1 MNKYYIIQVLEK
13 DKEEVDALIEQ
24 RFEEN
29 ELEFALHKLSLLQK
43 CMDSER
49 CTIEIVK
56 WVNDREENVVF
67 AI

>member
-1 MNKYYIIQVLEK
+1 MNKYYIMQVLEK

-29 ELEFALHKLSLLQK
+29 QLEEALQKMSLLKK

-49 CTIEIVK
+49 CIIEIVK
-56 WVNDREENVVF
+56 WENDAEVDVVF